1 LRLILGI
8 GNPGNKYKN
17 NRHNVGFI
25 VLDHLASLNSISFT
39 AAGGDYYSASGSLE
53 GNDFQLIKPT
63 TYVNNSGLAARQALE
78 KYDLDV
84 RDLLIVHDD
93 VNLPQAEI
101 RVKARGGDGGHNG
114 LSSLIYHLMS
124 DEFPR
129 IRIGV
134 GNNFGKGEM
143 AGYVLSDFSSDEMKV
158 LDEKFDTV
166 KILINEFI
174 TGGISQLLDANSRV
188 SNPDKNSENNQKST

>member
-25 VLDHLASLNSISFT
+25 ILDHLASLNSLSFS
-39 AAGGDYYSASGSLE
+39 AARGDYYSASGSLE
-53 GNDFQLIKPT
+53 GYEYQLIKPT
-63 TYVNNSGLAARQALE
+63 TYVNNSGLAASQVLE
-78 KYDLDV
+78 KYNLEV
-84 RDLLIVHDD
+84 KDLLVIHDD
-93 VNLPQAEI
+93 VNLQHSDI

-114 LSSLIYHLMS
+114 LNSLIYHLMS

-134 GNNFGKGEM
+134 GNDFDKGDM
-143 AGYVLSDFSSDEMKV
+143 ADYVLSDFSIEEKKA
-158 LDEKFDTV
+158 LEEKFDTI
-166 KILINEFI
+166 KTLISEFI
-174 TGGISQLLDANSRV
+174 TGGVSKLLDANSRI

>member
-1 LRLILGI
+1 MRLILGI
-8 GNPGNKYKN
+8 GNPGSKYEN

-25 VLDHLASLNSISFT
+25 ILDHLASLNSISFS
-39 AAGGDYYSASGSLE
+39 AAKGDYYSASGSLE
-53 GNDFQLIKPT
+53 GNKYQLIKPT
-63 TYVNNSGLAARQALE
+63 TYVNNSGLAASQVLE
-78 KYDLDV
+78 KYNLDV
-84 RDLLIVHDD
+84 KDLLVIHDD
-93 VNLPQAEI
+93 VNLKHSEI

-134 GNNFGKGEM
+134 GNDFGKGEM
-143 AGYVLSDFSSDEMKV
+143 ADYVLSDFSIEEMKA
-158 LDEKFDTV
+158 LEEKFDTI
-166 KILINEFI
+166 KTLINEFI
-174 TGGISQLLDANSRV
+174 NGGLSKLLDANSRI